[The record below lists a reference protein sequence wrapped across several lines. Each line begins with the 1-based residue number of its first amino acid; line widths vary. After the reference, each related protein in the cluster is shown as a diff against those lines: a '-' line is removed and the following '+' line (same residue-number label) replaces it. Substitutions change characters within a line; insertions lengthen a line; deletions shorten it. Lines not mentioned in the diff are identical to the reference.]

1 MKAPNND
8 KKKVIMLS
16 AMGVVLLSVGAFQF
30 IGGSTPAA
38 PEKPKEAA
46 SEAALAQTDAAAQ
59 TKSDN
64 IFAGAPLAQRDPF
77 APQVAAKVDPN
88 AAVAQSKPEPTPTGL
103 DPMRVPDPPMPPMP
117 GDAGTLPQPS
127 NYPGEN
133 AGNPAANEGAG
144 PSFRLSGVVIG
155 DRSVALIQVEGG
167 KQKAV
172 KVGDVVSGQTVAS
185 ISRRGVVLVGNGQ
198 RTTLSLKGNAEI
210 N

>member
-16 AMGVVLLSVGAFQF
+16 SLGVLLLSVGAFQF
-30 IGGSTPAA
+30 IGGSAPAA
-38 PEKPKEAA
+38 PEKPKEDAT
-46 SEAALAQTDAAAQ
+46 EAAIAQTQAATQ

-64 IFAGAPLAQRDPF
+64 IFASAPLSQRDPF
-77 APQVAAKVDPN
+77 KPQVPEKVDPN
-88 AAVAQSKPEPTPTGL
+88 AVATRNKPAPTPTGL

-117 GDAGTLPQPS
+117 GDTGGLPQPS
-127 NYPGEN
+127 NNPGEFTG
-133 AGNPAANEGAG
+133 AGGPNGPAG

-155 DRSVALIQVEGG
+155 DRSVALIQVDGG
-167 KQKAV
+167 RQKAV
-172 KVGDVVSGQTVAS
+172 RVGDVVSGQKVAS

>member
-16 AMGVVLLSVGAFQF
+16 TLGVLLLSVGAFQF
-30 IGGSTPAA
+30 IGGGTPAA
-38 PEKPKEAA
+38 PEESKEDATKAGMAQAEAA
-46 SEAALAQTDAAAQ
+46 TQA
-59 TKSDN
+59 KSDN
-64 IFAGAPLAQRDPF
+64 VFASAPLSQRDPF
-77 APQVAAKVDPN
+77 KPQVPEKVDPN
-88 AAVAQSKPEPTPTGL
+88 AVANQNKPAPTPTGL
-103 DPMRVPDPPMPPMP
+103 DPMHVPDPPMPPMP
-117 GDAGTLPQPS
+117 GGEGALPQPS
-127 NYPGEN
+127 NNPGEI
-133 AGNPAANEGAG
+133 AGNGAPNGEAG

-167 KQKAV
+167 KQRAV
-172 KVGDVVSGQTVAS
+172 RVGDVVSGQKVAS